1 METRSREGVDRGGN
15 GPSVVT
21 LRVLPEIAL
30 QHIDTARN
38 RLRFLLL
45 LVISPSIGSHGQRIA
60 EKQTQHVRCNARLR
74 GEVVVPADIP
84 RKQLVIHEQRRRR
97 VNSGVYSEFQKSPRF
112 YDGAERGEGLV
123 VAQPLDLRLDFV
135 YHRDD
140 GVPRECPQCVA
151 GREEMQTVHH
161 RER

>member
-15 GPSVVT
+15 GSSVVA

-45 LVISPSIGSHGQRIA
+45 CVISPSIESHSQRIA
-60 EKQTQHVRCNARLR
+60 KKQTQHVRCNARLR
-74 GEVVVPADIP
+74 GEMVVPADIP

-97 VNSGVYSEFQKSPRF
+97 VNSGVYLEFQKSPRF

-135 YHRDD
+135 HHRDD
-140 GVPRECPQCVA
+140 RVPRECPQCVA
-151 GREEMQTVHH
+151 GSEEMQTVHR